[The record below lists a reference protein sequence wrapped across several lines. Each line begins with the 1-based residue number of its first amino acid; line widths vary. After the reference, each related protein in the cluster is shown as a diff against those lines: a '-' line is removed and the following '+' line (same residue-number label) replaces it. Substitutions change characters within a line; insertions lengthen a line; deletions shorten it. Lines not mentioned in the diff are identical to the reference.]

1 MNEAKPKS
9 CPGLGQAV
17 QYVFIAAL
25 LAVGV
30 ALHQLTSTAE
40 LVRTDTLRLHV
51 VANSNTIEDQLTKL
65 KARDAVLAAAAP
77 LLEGAAAREE
87 AAAILEENHGL
98 LEQAVTQA
106 IGGSQPVRVVLTR
119 QHFPTTRYEG
129 FTLPEG
135 DYQAL
140 RVELGEAAGHNWF
153 CVLYP
158 ALCLSGTEA
167 EYDDPAENRLV
178 FGSHE
183 IRFALLE
190 WLEKL
195 DRLYNSTDNGTFEM

>member
-1 MNEAKPKS
+1 MNEPKS
-9 CPGLGQAV
+9 KQCPGLGQAAR
-17 QYVFIAAL
+17 YVFLAVL
-25 LAVGV
+25 LAAGA
-30 ALHQLTSTAE
+30 ALHQLSSTAE

-51 VANSNTIEDQLTKL
+51 VANSNTIQDQLTKL
-65 KARDAVLAAAAP
+65 KARDAVLEAAAP
-77 LLEGAAAREE
+77 LLAGVCAREE
-87 AAAILEENHGL
+87 AAAILNENREQL
-98 LEQAVTQA
+98 VQAVTDA
-106 IGGSQPVRVVLTR
+106 IGTGCPVRVILTR

-135 DYQAL
+135 NYQAL

-158 ALCLSGTEA
+158 ALCLSGAKA

-178 FGSHE
+178 FGEHE

-190 WLEKL
+190 WIEKIKAESP
-195 DRLYNSTDNGTFEM
+195 DKRTFEMIV